1 MTRQMLIYDRVTPIV
16 TDVHA
21 DMCIEPSMGY
31 GFARTVNSVPLLG
44 VEFVAAAPDHP
55 IVFARN
61 GEAIFPAAL
70 LGLRAEVN
78 DHVDFDG
85 SWQGRYLPAF
95 LRRHPFVFSR
105 PEGDTAGTYTL
116 CIDEASPRLNREGRG
131 TPLFE
136 TDGSQSETLQNAL
149 AFAVEFQNQF
159 HQTQDFCRR
168 LESLNL
174 LEEAQA
180 RYRDS
185 TGAEGSMGGFS
196 VINREKLKRI
206 PHDRML
212 HLFRSDELALCYA
225 HLHSLQNILKL
236 GRAAQYEGPVSVTP
250 YGSPVSAGPVSVG
263 PVSADPGDSPVSV
276 APSPRSDTPMRPAI
290 HLPTEAALLQGLR
303 ALLHNNPLTAGSYKV
318 SAAGVSDRRMLLSF
332 SRADLLNP
340 EDPAP
345 LVALVG
351 GFLPAV
357 MADNWQRTEMLHV
370 GLDGADFGATVQKL
384 YLEFAPGKGPEPDL
398 AYLALKCGGGRQAL
412 HRYER
417 VDEAGALL
425 ATLALP
431 EALSEP
437 ATLLANLSSD
447 LLRVAEPGE
456 ARLSLDIGLA
466 GLEPTSDVL
475 PVVAR
480 LIAAVNAEA
489 PAPSEMPSHVA
500 IGRDRQGAL
509 FVTLYGWPI
518 KPE

>member
-1 MTRQMLIYDRVTPIV
+1 VTRQMLIYDHVTPIV
-16 TDVHA
+16 TDAHA
-21 DMCIEPSMGY
+21 DLCIEPAMGY
-31 GFARTVNSVPLLG
+31 GFAKTVNSVPLLG

-61 GEAIFPAAL
+61 GDAIFPAAL

-85 SWQGRYLPAF
+85 SWHGGYLPAF

-105 PEGDTAGTYTL
+105 PEGETEGTYTL
-116 CIDEASPRLNREGRG
+116 CIDEASPRLNRKGRG

-136 TDGSQSETLQNAL
+136 ADGSQSETLKNAL

-180 RYRDS
+180 RYRDA

-236 GRAAQYEGPVSVTP
+236 GRAAQYDGPVSVTP
-250 YGSPVSAGPVSVG
+250 AGGPASATPADVPVPATPADGPVSIT
-263 PVSADPGDSPVSV
+263 
-276 APSPRSDTPMRPAI
+276 PSPRPETLMRPAL
-290 HLPTEAALLQGLR
+290 HLPAEAALWQGLR
-303 ALLHNNPLTAGSYKV
+303 ALLRHDPLTAGSYKV

-332 SRADLLNP
+332 PRADLLSP
-340 EDPAP
+340 DDPAP
-345 LVALVG
+345 LADLVG
-351 GFLPAV
+351 GTLPAA
-357 MADNWQRTEMLHV
+357 MADNWQRTVMLHV
-370 GLDGADFGATVQKL
+370 GLDGADTGAAVRKL
-384 YLEFAPGKGPEPDL
+384 YLEFPPGNAPEADL
-398 AYLALKCGGGRQAL
+398 AYLALKCGGGRQAV

-417 VDEAGALL
+417 VAEAGALL
-425 ATLALP
+425 STLALP
-431 EALSEP
+431 EALVEP
-437 ATLLANLSSD
+437 AAWLANLSSD
-447 LLRVAEPGE
+447 LLRVAEPGA

-466 GLEPTSDVL
+466 DLEATSDVL
-475 PVVAR
+475 PVVAQ
-480 LIAAVNAEA
+480 LVAAINAEA
-489 PAPSEMPSHVA
+489 PAPSEVPSHVA
-500 IGRDRQGAL
+500 IGRDGNGAL